1 MLLFITDR
9 LCNGELLQND
19 NEIDVNNENDV
30 NNEKDANNVNDVN
43 GDHYGNFEDEDPLD
57 DLNSEECN
65 AIIDSVLQ
73 ESPSEQATPFLN
85 GIQNR
90 RDIFKNKDNKGNFS
104 Q

>member
-9 LCNGELLQND
+9 LCDGELLPND
-19 NEIDVNNENDV
+19 DENGVSNENV
-30 NNEKDANNVNDVN
+30 MND
-43 GDHYGNFEDEDPLD
+43 DHDGNFEDDDPLE

-73 ESPSEQATPFLN
+73 ESPSEQATPLLN

-90 RDIFKNKDNKGNFS
+90 RDIFKNKDNKGRFIYRKNG
-104 Q
+104 